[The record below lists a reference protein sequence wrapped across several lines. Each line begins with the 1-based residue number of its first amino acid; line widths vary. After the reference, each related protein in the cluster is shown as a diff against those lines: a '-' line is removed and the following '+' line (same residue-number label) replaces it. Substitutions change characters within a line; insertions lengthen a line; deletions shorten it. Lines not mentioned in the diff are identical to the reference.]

1 MVAIEIV
8 HKKDWHYFWL
18 ETYSM
23 LVSLAFKSSKVMPWH
38 LQNRWNNYIHLTTFM
53 NLFVTHIY
61 REGNKCDDTLANT
74 GLHLASHVWFSQ
86 PPDSIKA
93 DLVHNKLGL
102 PRFRIS

>member
-1 MVAIEIV
+1 
-8 HKKDWHYFWL
+8 
-18 ETYSM
+18 
-23 LVSLAFKSSKVMPWH
+23 
-38 LQNRWNNYIHLTTFM
+38 M